1 MREALRRQ
9 ALILSSLSSLCLLG
23 CGTEGAAVRSPS
35 AGLSAAEPPPSGSE
49 AAAAAGAT
57 AEMRTISGEV
67 TAITSDVTGLV
78 AAIRARAAQV
88 GGTIA
93 REDVSGDAQ
102 HRQATTVLRLPPAA
116 TSPFIDW
123 LGGHAAIEASHVEDN
138 DVTRE
143 FFDRDVA
150 IRNLEVTL
158 ERLRDLA
165 RQPDGKLS
173 DVLEIEHEMT
183 RVRGELERLRGAQR
197 LLADQVARATLTIA
211 ITMSPDEHPQPALK
225 FMIVPHATRLHL
237 VDAGGRAADRTG
249 GGVTLMFSRAG
260 SFDFEVLA
268 PRGGDPRSYL
278 YTFAT
283 GLYSDFLGGGRRRYL
298 NPYIGVRLGG
308 AKMNGLGAFA
318 YGADV
323 GVELVRTRMFMVD
336 VSARA
341 VGLWYNR
348 DSPPN
353 NDVLLE
359 GTLGVGIPF

>member
-197 LLADQVARATLTIA
+197 LLADQAARATLTISV
-211 ITMSPDEHPQPALK
+211 TMSPDEHPQPALK
-225 FMIVPHATRLHL
+225 FTIVPHATRLHL

-348 DSPPN
+348 DNPPN